1 MPDGPSTLLSVL
13 PNSWERP
20 LSVTWS
26 QSGSPRYLKT
36 IRWTPFASLP
46 AWWNAPS
53 TSGTTSVG
61 GMRRRPS
68 SRRHSRAGKPTPRSQ
83 SPQSSTSTCGGES
96 WTFANLPAAEAH
108 RNASKLGA
116 TDVRPSLSQA
126 PQPALT
132 EADPLRTRRPGCHSA
147 CHSTWRYSARQ
158 EYAVDGSRLSCKQ
171 QVGGS
176 SPPASSQNGRSQGYT
191 ACLAWPDVIPMSF
204 CSNWND
210 IRRLGGRT
218 GVEGRLGIFTAQRP
232 ITPIDHRGVRLDST
246 AVSGCL
252 GQAGG

>member
-1 MPDGPSTLLSVL
+1 MSFRLSFHLALLGPSGAHWLDDPPDLSC
-13 PNSWERP
+13 
-20 LSVTWS
+20 
-26 QSGSPRYLKT
+26 QD
-36 IRWTPFASLP
+36 
-46 AWWNAPS
+46 S
-53 TSGTTSVG
+53 T
-61 GMRRRPS
+61 
-68 SRRHSRAGKPTPRSQ
+68 
-83 SPQSSTSTCGGES
+83 
-96 WTFANLPAAEAH
+96 
-108 RNASKLGA
+108 
-116 TDVRPSLSQA
+116 
-126 PQPALT
+126 
-132 EADPLRTRRPGCHSA
+132 
-147 CHSTWRYSARQ
+147 Q

-176 SPPASSQNGRSQGYT
+176 SPPASSQNGRSQAYT

-218 GVEGRLGIFTAQRP
+218 GGLGGRTGLEGRLGIFTAQRP